1 MFTLTRS
8 KNPEDA
14 KERLRLC
21 GQWLCDLRVARDLTQ
36 TELGAKVGGVLNTY
50 ISQVE
55 TGARRI
61 SPERYREWAEALD
74 VDLRAF
80 AIELLFYYDPI
91 THRLL
96 FGSAEQVAADGSGS
110 MSHDAQST

>member
-8 KNPEDA
+8 KNPEEA

-21 GQWLCDLRVARDLTQ
+21 GQWLCSLREAQDLTQ
-36 TELGAKVGGVLNTY
+36 TELAAKVGGVLNTY
-50 ISQVE
+50 VSQVE

-61 SPERYREWAEALD
+61 SPERYGEWAEALD
-74 VDLRAF
+74 VDLRTF
-80 AIELLFYYDPI
+80 AVELLFYYDPI

-96 FGSAEQVAADGSGS
+96 FGFSDQAVAEGSSASSNDTRSS
-110 MSHDAQST
+110 